1 MLGIIPPTRTRL
13 EKTRDAD
20 GIRNIRRRFGLADR
34 WSCPLGILIAK
45 SLLKRKIVCRGE
57 CMSTTDSSPYRI
69 LVVDDEPHIVQI
81 LKFTLEKAGYQV
93 FTAEDGQIALEKIQ
107 EVEPHLV
114 ILDVMMPVMNGHEV
128 CRKMR
133 EDFKMN
139 QVPVI
144 FLSAKGDTVARVE
157 GLEGG
162 ANDYLV
168 KPYANEELLLRVK
181 NVLEWNIK
189 QREAN
194 PLTGLPGNTAIE
206 RELKIRINRKEPYAF
221 LYIDIDNFKAFND
234 YFGYQKGDEII
245 GYLAGILSTAV
256 EKFGTKEDF
265 MGHIGGDDFVLITD
279 SSRGQFVAKQIIDEF
294 DKGAL
299 FLLGEEDVKRGYFE
313 VRNRQGE
320 IARVTLMS
328 ITIALVMSTDNKI
341 NHFAEINDIAS
352 ELKKYGKKVK
362 GSVVIRERRN
372 DIIEKIE
379 KTEKTE

>member
-1 MLGIIPPTRTRL
+1 ML
-13 EKTRDAD
+13 
-20 GIRNIRRRFGLADR
+20 
-34 WSCPLGILIAK
+34 
-45 SLLKRKIVCRGE
+45 
-57 CMSTTDSSPYRI
+57 TTDSSPYRI

-114 ILDVMMPVMNGHEV
+114 ILDIMMPVMNGHEV

-144 FLSAKGDTVARVE
+144 FLSAKGDTVARIE

-181 NVLEWNIK
+181 NVLGWNIK

-279 SSRGQFVAKQIIDEF
+279 SSRGQFVAKHIIDEF

-372 DIIEKIE
+372 DIIEKVE